1 MRPSFQVVLA
11 IIAALTVS
19 MTVSADTECHTAG
32 RDCEFNY
39 DCCRGYRCNK
49 RDTVVSGRM

>member
-49 RDTVVSGRM
+49 EIQLCQAE